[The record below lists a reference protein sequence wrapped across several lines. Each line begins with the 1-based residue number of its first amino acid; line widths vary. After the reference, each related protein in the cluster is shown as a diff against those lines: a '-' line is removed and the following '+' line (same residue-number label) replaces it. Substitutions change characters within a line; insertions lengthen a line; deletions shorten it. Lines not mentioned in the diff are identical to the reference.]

1 MERLAALS
9 LDQPS
14 AGHTM
19 EMEGRPRPTNCLY
32 FLASFQLAILSIIS
46 KVSILSYAAADIKPE
61 TFSIFS
67 ILKLVSIEE

>member
-1 MERLAALS
+1 MI
-9 LDQPS
+9 
-14 AGHTM
+14 
-19 EMEGRPRPTNCLY
+19 LY
-32 FLASFQLAILSIIS
+32 FLATFQLAILSIIS